1 VHFLVLKLWARIIA
15 IDPCFTGR
23 KIWCIAERW
32 WSKPYWD
39 FMNLLLI
46 GTLWGQIFLVKGGQH
61 LRARRA
67 GVCSVVTIS
76 LWAPKTLGNP
86 PPRSPIAVYKT
97 TFSFEISEIWP
108 PWSRPKKNCLK
119 RIAISSWMHISH
131 VQPMCITLLPNM
143 LDLIH
148 ELKPSYHQTIWTLLQ
163 TSPLASNENRWT
175 QVQTKKKKPFYNF
188 ILMSIINHGADTSMF
203 IFSLLSHTPHLL
215 PNMH

>member
-1 VHFLVLKLWARIIA
+1 
-15 IDPCFTGR
+15 
-23 KIWCIAERW
+23 
-32 WSKPYWD
+32 
-39 FMNLLLI
+39 MNLLLI

-97 TFSFEISEIWP
+97 TFSFEISQIWH
-108 PWSRPKKNCLK
+108 PWSRPKNNCLK
-119 RIAISSWMHISH
+119 TIAISSWMHISH

-163 TSPLASNENRWT
+163 TSPLASMKTDEHKCKLKRKNLFT
-175 QVQTKKKKPFYNF
+175 ILYSCPSSIMGQTHPC
-188 ILMSIINHGADTSMF
+188 L
-203 IFSLLSHTPHLL
+203 FSLFFLTRPIYYQTCINCVKQFIISSKKRNSSLL
-215 PNMH
+215 NTNR